1 MAIRLLLHICFEAT
15 MDEEPFSTTLAYT
28 KSPKTSRRT
37 TFQDEIKKAVSA
49 RANRHSYSDDFDN
62 DDDED
67 SKDGDDDA
75 DILKLLKIQK
85 QKKERFKAGKT
96 KGKIN
101 DFKLSDD
108 EEENVKPKKVSFMKT
123 KRTSSPVYFEQ
134 LNTTG
139 SADDQPSSFHSTQFR
154 NSSQSPSNSYT
165 PEKNQQSDS
174 PFSSL
179 SDKFQQESTLL
190 QKDEQSKSVMK
201 LRKSLSES
209 PLPLNSEN
217 SQWESSFPLTSDGS
231 HWDSPVPLPS
241 EKDEDNQRIGEDG
254 ELPIPQPRER
264 SVKPKLFTG
273 LAQDMSPRPK
283 PRQRTANMCEIG
295 QLEEETQVE
304 TTACS
309 RTATSSMSIALSN
322 TLSFEKFQTSTNDSV
337 LGPDEDQSM
346 SEKSK
351 TESRST
357 AEQMPEAPASAASEE
372 SNERNYS
379 TSFEEK
385 PESSQGDLDHIS
397 ATLSRTSRKS
407 ADRPSSSR
415 SSSSRKSKRSHTE
428 SKYLGTLKILDQ
440 KIQETQQIPEAAD
453 SLRATV
459 YQEWLKKKEETLKIA
474 KREKKQEEKLKEEK
488 MQEEKLAKI
497 ADAKASYDAWKEKK
511 GEVIMKKVKEKQEAI
526 RQKQV
531 ELDKNE
537 EKKETAKQVFEK
549 WKEEHDSIIK
559 DRMRQKKQTE
569 RRQKLQQIKE
579 KEEKKKD
586 SMSAL
591 SEWSDRKKDVIEEKI
606 RAERRKEK
614 IKEVEE
620 KYEKEEKEKMALEM
634 YEKWLKRKEFQ
645 QTREKKEKRIQAILQ
660 DEPPPPWSPPNK
672 TIPFGK

>member
-1 MAIRLLLHICFEAT
+1 MGTAAR
-15 MDEEPFSTTLAYT
+15 DEL
-28 KSPKTSRRT
+28 
-37 TFQDEIKKAVSA
+37 KKAVSA
-49 RANRHSYSDDFDN
+49 RANRQSYSDDFED

-67 SKDGDDDA
+67 AKDGDDDA

-123 KRTSSPVYFEQ
+123 KRTSSPVHFEH

-139 SADDQPSSFHSTQFR
+139 SADDQLSSFHSTQSR
-154 NSSQSPSNSYT
+154 NTSQSPSNSYT
-165 PEKNQQSDS
+165 PEKNQQTDS

-179 SDKFQQESTLL
+179 SDKFQPESTSL
-190 QKDEQSKSVMK
+190 QKDEQLKSVK

-217 SQWESSFPLTSDGS
+217 SHWESSVPLTSDGS
-231 HWDSPVPLPS
+231 HWDSPIPLPS
-241 EKDEDNQRIGEDG
+241 EKDEDSQRIGEDG

-264 SVKPKLFTG
+264 SVKPKLSTD

-283 PRQRTANMCEIG
+283 PRQRTANMCDIG
-295 QLEEETQVE
+295 QLEEETQAE
-304 TTACS
+304 STACS

-322 TLSFEKFQTSTNDSV
+322 TFSSEKSHTSTNDSV
-337 LGPDEDQSM
+337 MGPGEDQAM

-351 TESRST
+351 GQSFST
-357 AEQMPEAPASAASEE
+357 AEQMSKAPATVGSAASEE
-372 SNERNYS
+372 SKERNYS
-379 TSFEEK
+379 TSFEEMN
-385 PESSQGDLDHIS
+385 ESSQGDLDHTS
-397 ATLSRTSRKS
+397 TTLSRTSRKS
-407 ADRPSSSR
+407 TD
-415 SSSSRKSKRSHTE
+415 SSRKSKSSYTAE

-440 KIQETQQIPEAAD
+440 KTQETQQVPKAAD
-453 SLRATV
+453 SLRAAV
-459 YQEWLKKKEETLKIA
+459 YQEWLKKKEETLKITQRA
-474 KREKKQEEKLKEEK
+474 KKQEEKLKEEK
-488 MQEEKLAKI
+488 IQEEKLGKI

-511 GEVIMKKVKEKQEAI
+511 GEVIRKKVKEKQEAI
-526 RQKQV
+526 KQQQM
-531 ELDKNE
+531 EIDKTH
-537 EKKETAKQVFEK
+537 EKRKQQNRCHSKHFEKQVFEK
-549 WKEEHDSIIK
+549 WKEEHDSILK

-569 RRQKLQQIKE
+569 RRQKLEQVKE
-579 KEEKKKD
+579 KEERKKD
-586 SMSAL
+586 SSSAFT
-591 SEWSDRKKDVIEEKI
+591 EWSDRKKDVIEERI
-606 RAERRKEK
+606 RAERKKEK

-620 KYEKEEKEKMALEM
+620 TYEKEEKEKMALEM

-645 QTREKKEKRIQAILQ
+645 QKREKKEKRIQAILQ